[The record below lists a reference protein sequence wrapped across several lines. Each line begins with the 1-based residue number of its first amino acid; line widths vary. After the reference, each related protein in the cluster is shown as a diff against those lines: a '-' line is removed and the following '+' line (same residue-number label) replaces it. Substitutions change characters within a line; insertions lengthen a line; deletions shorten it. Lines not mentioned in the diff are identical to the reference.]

1 MANEAKA
8 YQNKQQGAHAAHAGT
23 HDRLLNKLDAT
34 DHLTKRG
41 GGVATHGP
49 DYKNHIVS
57 HGKRSAEAIIDGENV
72 MPGQKHP
79 GPRNRK

>member
-1 MANEAKA
+1 MANEAKG
-8 YQNKQQGAHAAHAGT
+8 YQNDQQGAHAAHAAT
-23 HDRLLNKLDAT
+23 HDRLLNRLDAT

-41 GGVATHGP
+41 GGEPTHGP
-49 DYKNHIVS
+49 NFKS
-57 HGKRSAEAIIDGENV
+57 HHVHPGKKSAEGIIDGENI